1 MRAADSLVSACIFEI
16 FPFGQTQSDCLL
28 VKGQHLH
35 SGLVADLSF
44 LCIVNQNIGGAVAVN
59 VMRDI
64 MRVFFL
70 GMFFR
75 RVCLSGCSQAEHVNQ
90 NSDSV
95 KRNL

>member
-1 MRAADSLVSACIFEI
+1 MRAADGLVSACIFEI

-35 SGLVADLSF
+35 SGLVADVSF

-64 MRVFFL
+64 MRVFSLACSL
-70 GMFFR
+70 GEF
-75 RVCLSGCSQAEHVNQ
+75 V
-90 NSDSV
+90 SV
-95 KRNL
+95 GVHKLNM